1 MRRSRLRM
9 RHWHQTLPCFSS
21 SRSRRATPRWSCST
35 LGAAPLAASIS
46 SQNFGFC
53 WSASSSCTFSPDLFV
68 VQVATGDATLV
79 VLNPWGRA
87 LSGFDQLPEFRIL
100 LERLVLLHL
109 QSGAEEKVLEGMA
122 APRTAK
128 NG

>member
-1 MRRSRLRM
+1 MAADA
-9 RHWHQTLPCFSS
+9 PIPFEN
-21 SRSRRATPRWSCST
+21 
-35 LGAAPLAASIS
+35 APLAS
-46 SQNFGFC
+46 N
-53 WSASSSCTFSPDLFV
+53 TPVLFV

-122 APRTAK
+122 VEDAMHDQAQLVAFEIDAVIPYPEPVQGSA
-128 NG
+128 GALELP